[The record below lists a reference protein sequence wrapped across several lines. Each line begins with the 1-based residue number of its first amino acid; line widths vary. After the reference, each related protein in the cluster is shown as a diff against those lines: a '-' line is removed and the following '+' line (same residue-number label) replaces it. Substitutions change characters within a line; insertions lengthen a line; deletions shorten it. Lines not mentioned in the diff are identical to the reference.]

1 MEANVIVKT
10 IKRLLSF
17 FCVAA
22 VIFASFVSVGAVGFD
37 AEKAY
42 DSVFV
47 IYSGDSLGSG
57 FAIGKNCIITNAHV
71 IEDKDDVK
79 VSSYNGD
86 I

>member
-1 MEANVIVKT
+1 M
-10 IKRLLSF
+10 
-17 FCVAA
+17 AA

-57 FAIGKNCIITNAHV
+57 FAIGKNCIITPMLSRIKMTLRFRRTTETSKTAL
-71 IEDKDDVK
+71 
-79 VSSYNGD
+79 
-86 I
+86 